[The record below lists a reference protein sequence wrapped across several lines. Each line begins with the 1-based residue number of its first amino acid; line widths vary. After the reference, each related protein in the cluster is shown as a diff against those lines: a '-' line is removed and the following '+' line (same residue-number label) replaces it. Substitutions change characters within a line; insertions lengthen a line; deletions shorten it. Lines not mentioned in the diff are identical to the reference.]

1 MASHL
6 ALRPSRLHNAYN
18 PTVNSVPIVNSVNN
32 NDNAKTE
39 KPEKTDKDTK
49 ITELAELI
57 SDHLTRFK
65 SYHFRPV
72 KIDGINCYIVIH
84 KKYKIVNFEAINV
97 KCLVHKQGKRKIK
110 QQYSLLFVKYKTIE
124 HAIRKVENIVA
135 TCHYKS
141 SPVFSLNLFLTALM
155 SAPLSIAV

>member
-18 PTVNSVPIVNSVNN
+18 PTVNSVPIVNN

-72 KIDGINCYIVIH
+72 K
-84 KKYKIVNFEAINV
+84 
-97 KCLVHKQGKRKIK
+97 
-110 QQYSLLFVKYKTIE
+110 
-124 HAIRKVENIVA
+124 NI
-135 TCHYKS
+135 S
-141 SPVFSLNLFLTALM
+141 NM
-155 SAPLSIAV
+155 